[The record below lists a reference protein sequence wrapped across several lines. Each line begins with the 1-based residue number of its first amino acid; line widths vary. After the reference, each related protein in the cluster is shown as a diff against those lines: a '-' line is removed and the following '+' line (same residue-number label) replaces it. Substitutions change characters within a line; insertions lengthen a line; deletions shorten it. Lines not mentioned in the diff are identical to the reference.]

1 VPNTVKGALL
11 ELLGTITKYH
21 TEKVDLI
28 QAKLLARNC
37 INILSYEL
45 YDKPEGA
52 DNNIIAGALNGV
64 SCLLSNSK
72 YDINKRKLKAA
83 RIIMGA
89 Y

>member
-1 VPNTVKGALL
+1 VKGALL

-21 TEKVDLI
+21 TEKIDLI

-45 YDKPEGA
+45 YEKSEGA

-72 YDINKRKLKAA
+72 YDINKRELKAPSVI
-83 RIIMGA
+83 RDA